1 MSRKEPSKT
10 ITRVQGERLKY
21 VLNVGI
27 GVKGDGGANDA
38 LLQDGVAVDGSSKEA
53 GSNIFS
59 PISLQIKKRPITWIL
74 STLLVSFLLSSVL
87 STVFYDRFTRP
98 DDAPKESHSHPP
110 SPSPAPPGSTYV
122 PSVSFDVTV
131 AGNLVD
137 FDASAYKTS
146 LASQLTGV
154 EVSDISVTA
163 TAGSVVVQTTI
174 MTFTAQMTSSVVNSI
189 TAFTASALSTHLG
202 VTVESIGT
210 PSEGTAVANP
220 SPPPMASSPPPPAPN
235 PPPPPPYP
243 PKTMLTNG
251 DGCFVIGIDTNTCCL
266 STDGRTGTS
275 FEGEHCVPVLTD
287 AGGIEGCQPWN
298 YISSEGLSYRDCHE
312 VLGVSDTTSPPPA
325 GASPPPFPPKAAL
338 PSGVGCYTVTG
349 DVACCDAVDG
359 RNGTSFGGQ
368 HCVPKVNG
376 GCEPADFAAQQGEP
390 VKDCH
395 AVYAAAVSPPP
406 VATSPPPVATSPP
419 PAGASPP
426 PYPPKSV
433 LAEEA
438 GCYTLSDPL
447 VCCNSIDGRTGT
459 AFEGE
464 FCVPKVGGGC
474 EPQSYATSAGLNVT
488 DCHTVYASIG
498 PASPPPQPPSP
509 PPSPPPAGT
518 PRSPPST
525 VSSPAPLPPP
535 PYPPKAVLA
544 GDVGCFTLGDPVACC
559 NAIDGRNG
567 TVFEGQH
574 CAPKV
579 GGGCEPKDYAVSS
592 GLNITDCHDVYASI
606 GPGSPPHPSSPG
618 HPPAP
623 PPSSPRVSV
632 EAGCYTIGTE
642 YECCTSKDGRTAFV
656 EQFCSPRA
664 GLDEGVTFSI
674 GGGCEPSSVISSN
687 NLESEIAD
695 CAQVIYDHVNQPS
708 SPPSVP
714 SPPRSPPASPP
725 LPPHYP
731 KTTLA
736 EGTGCFT
743 LGGNPT
749 ACCEAMDGRT
759 GTFQGQFC
767 VYTDSGGCEP
777 ESFAISQGYVIQ
789 SCHDILG

>member
-74 STLLVSFLLSSVL
+74 STLLVSFLLSGVL

-518 PRSPPST
+518 PRSPPS
-525 VSSPAPLPPP
+525 
-535 PYPPKAVLA
+535 
-544 GDVGCFTLGDPVACC
+544 
-559 NAIDGRNG
+559 
-567 TVFEGQH
+567 
-574 CAPKV
+574 
-579 GGGCEPKDYAVSS
+579 
-592 GLNITDCHDVYASI
+592 
-606 GPGSPPHPSSPG
+606 
-618 HPPAP
+618 
-623 PPSSPRVSV
+623 SPRVSV

-656 EQFCSPRA
+656 GQFCSPRA

-731 KTTLA
+731 KTILA

-767 VYTDSGGCEP
+767 VYTDSGGCER
-777 ESFAISQGYVIQ
+777 ESFAISQGHVIQ
-789 SCHDILG
+789 SCHDILGGA